1 MSHMDP
7 KERNKAIIR
16 YSLVGVIIN
25 IALCLGKLTVG
36 LSVNSSAI
44 QLDGI
49 NSLADG
55 VAASFIIISA
65 ALAMKRADKVH
76 PFGYGRFE
84 YLFSLLFAMF
94 IIYIGGKAIFNA
106 VMEIINGSKVTQYGV
121 MSIVVM
127 SVSMVAKLAYGFY
140 ARKGG
145 KKINCPS
152 LELTGMD
159 SMADAFTAL
168 AILVGIAAEKLF
180 GWNIDKYLCIIIGL
194 MILKTGLGMIGEC
207 LNKILGTRVD
217 PDFRRK
223 IRQMIIIQDGVL
235 NVSNLVIHDYGE
247 GTKIGSVDIEVD
259 GDLRANEICRISTEL
274 KGLARKEGLI
284 LTSVGISGSSDS
296 SAETDAI
303 WAQVVESVANYR
315 GILRAH
321 SFMIDPEGKQMSF
334 YIVED
339 YEDKDSDK
347 EKELLL
353 DELRQKF
360 PSMEIEIHS
369 SINAL

>member
-1 MSHMDP
+1 MSHMDSN
-7 KERNKAIIR
+7 ERNKTIIR
-16 YSLVGVIIN
+16 YSLVGVVIN
-25 IALCLGKLTVG
+25 IALCLGKISVG
-36 LSVNSSAI
+36 LAVNSSAI

-55 VAASFIIISA
+55 VAATFIIISA
-65 ALAMKRADKVH
+65 FLAMKRADKVH

-94 IIYIGGKAIFNA
+94 IIYIGGKAVFNA
-106 VMEIINGSKVTQYGV
+106 VMEIIKGSKLTQYGT

-127 SVSMVAKLAYGFY
+127 SVSMIAKLTYGFY
-140 ARKGG
+140 AKKGG

-152 LELTGMD
+152 LILTGTD

-168 AILVGIAAEKLF
+168 AILAGIASDKLF
-180 GWNIDKYLCIIIGL
+180 GWDIDEYLCILIGL

-217 PDFRRK
+217 PEFRRK
-223 IRQMIIIQDGVL
+223 IRQMIIMQDGVL
-235 NVSNLVIHDYGE
+235 NVSNLMIHDYGE

-259 GDLRANEICRISTEL
+259 GNLRANEICRISTEL
-274 KGLARKEGLI
+274 KGLAIREGLI

-303 WAQVVESVANYR
+303 WGQIIETVAGYK

-321 SFMIDPEGKQMSF
+321 SFVIDPEGKKMSF

-339 YEDKDSDK
+339 YGDKDAEK
-347 EKELLL
+347 EKELLQQ
-353 DELRQKF
+353 ELRQKF
-360 PSMEIEIHS
+360 PSMEIKVHS

>member
-1 MSHMDP
+1 MDP

-159 SMADAFTAL
+159 SMADALTAL

-303 WAQVVESVANYR
+303 WAQVVESVAKYR

>member
-1 MSHMDP
+1 MDSR
-7 KERNKAIIR
+7 ERNRAVIR
-16 YSLVGVIIN
+16 YSMVGVAIN
-25 IALCLGKLTVG
+25 IVLCVGKLTVG
-36 LSVNSSAI
+36 LSIGSTAI

-49 NSLADG
+49 NSLADS
-55 VAASFIIISA
+55 VASFFIILSA
-65 ALAMKRADKVH
+65 FLAMKRADKVH

-94 IIYIGGKAIFNA
+94 IIYIGGKAVVEAVIGIFDDSPA
-106 VMEIINGSKVTQYGV
+106 PVYGTW
-121 MSIVVM
+121 SIVVM
-127 SVSMVAKLAYGFY
+127 VSSMVAKISYGFY
-140 ARKGG
+140 AKKGG
-145 KKINCPS
+145 RKINCPS
-152 LELTGMD
+152 LVLTGTD

-168 AILVGIAAEKLF
+168 AILVGIATDKLF
-180 GWNIDKYLCIIIGL
+180 GWDIDEYLCILIGL

-217 PDFRRK
+217 PEFRRK
-223 IRQMIIIQDGVL
+223 IRQMIIMQDGVL
-235 NVSNLVIHDYGE
+235 NVSNLMIHDYGE

-259 GDLRANEICRISTEL
+259 GNLRANEICRISTEL
-274 KGLARKEGLI
+274 KGLAIREGLI

-303 WAQVVESVANYR
+303 WGQIIETVAGYK

-321 SFMIDPEGKQMSF
+321 SFVIDPEGKKMSF

-339 YEDKDSDK
+339 YGDKDAEK
-347 EKELLL
+347 EKELLQQ
-353 DELRQKF
+353 ELRQKF
-360 PSMEIEIHS
+360 PSMEIKVHS